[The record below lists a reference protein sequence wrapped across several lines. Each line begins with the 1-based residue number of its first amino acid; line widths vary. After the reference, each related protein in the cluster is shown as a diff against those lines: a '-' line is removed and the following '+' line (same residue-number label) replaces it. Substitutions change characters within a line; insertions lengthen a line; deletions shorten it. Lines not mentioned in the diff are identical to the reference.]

1 MRNLV
6 VLIPEGFYVNYFV
19 YSGREVRSP
28 DEREYELQRKGR
40 IRSRDSAASTEDI
53 RNILDKYRP
62 EAVAIRVLYG
72 GEDFKKT
79 VVYDRSLL
87 PQLEDLIPESPLH
100 MSLIIKLIKTLERG
114 VPVPDILLFF
124 DTAFFVDL
132 PIQERIYALDSEYL
146 DMHEGPLG
154 TVRRFGYHGLY
165 HQAAWGRIADQ
176 DRNAGRVVSICL
188 EPVPEVVGIYDG
200 KPVMVSGG
208 STPMEGIPGNTTCGE
223 IDPGI
228 LLLIEERKKWGPEMI
243 NEILGRR
250 SGLTALAGKTVSI
263 DRVLAHGEMYGPAKR
278 LLEYRLLSA
287 CGSAIAVMGGFD
299 AIAFS
304 GRYVDSAW
312 ILAGDLVPR
321 LTAASRAKSRP
332 AVFHLR
338 DTLQQIIV
346 ESICRSMSSN
356 LNPAQITITGTER
369 DGRLNYSFERNLK

>member
-19 YSGREVRSP
+19 YSGREVHSP
-28 DEREYELQRKGR
+28 DEKEYELQRKGR

-53 RNILDKYRP
+53 RSILDKYRP

-72 GEDFKKT
+72 GEHFKKT
-79 VVYDRSLL
+79 VVYDRSLM
-87 PQLEDLIPESPLH
+87 PQLEDLVPESPLH
-100 MSLIIKLIKTLERG
+100 MSLVIKLIKTLERG

-132 PIQERIYALDSEYL
+132 PIQERVYALDSEFL
-146 DMHEGPLG
+146 DTSEGSLG
-154 TVRRFGYHGLY
+154 AVRRFGYHGLY
-165 HQAAWGRIADQ
+165 HQAAYRSVSRQ
-176 DRNAGRVVSICL
+176 YRNARRIISVCL

-200 KPVMVSGG
+200 KPVMISGG

-228 LLLIEERKKWGPEMI
+228 LLTIEEKKKWGPEMI
-243 NEILGRR
+243 NEILSRR
-250 SGLTALAGKTVSI
+250 SGLTALAGKSISI
-263 DRVLAHGEMYGPAKR
+263 DEVLSHEDMYGPAKR
-278 LLEYRLLSA
+278 LFEYRLLAA
-287 CGSAIAVMGGFD
+287 CGSAIATVNGFD

-321 LTAASRAKSRP
+321 LVRASREDIQP
-332 AVFHLR
+332 VVLYLR

-346 ESICRSMSSN
+346 ESCCGIRSPVTDLTRQLSS
-356 LNPAQITITGTER
+356 PAQV
-369 DGRLNYSFERNLK
+369 DPRLYYSFERNLK